1 MTTNDNH
8 PSNTGPIGSD
18 DLALRRALRGL
29 AQEREPAHDLW
40 TGIAARLPAQTQA
53 PSRIRSRTP
62 LLFAL
67 AASLLLVAVLALQYA
82 PVEPPPSP
90 RNDLVQR
97 EADAI
102 SREYRSAFAQL
113 GPLPPPLQPAADELD
128 RSAVAIEQALREQPD
143 ATYLLTR
150 LRSTYE
156 LRLRLAQR
164 HALG

>member
-1 MTTNDNH
+1 MTTHDH
-8 PSNTGPIGSD
+8 D

-29 AQEREPAHDLW
+29 ATERDPAHDLW
-40 TGIAARLPAQTQA
+40 TGIAARLPAQPA
-53 PSRIRSRTP
+53 RSHHRMP
-62 LLFAL
+62 LLFAM
-67 AASLLLVAVLALQYA
+67 AASLVLVAVLALQYA
-82 PVEPPPSP
+82 PTEPPPSP

-113 GPLPPPLQPAADELD
+113 GPLPPPLQPAVDELD

-156 LRLRLAQR
+156 RRLRLAQR
-164 HALG
+164 HALS